1 MSDVEDTNWFEE
13 AVENALSIDPEDIG
27 SDTDEIAD
35 LVFEYSDELLAE
47 YAVKYPSVMDD
58 EAATREGFETR
69 LHQRWGQAFDNF
81 EFFILLNHEVGSTF
95 KQHLSEDDES
105 SGTDPLFSALFRLHA
120 RACQVSREVLALIRA
135 GYADGAF
142 SRWRALYEIAISAQ
156 FISKHGKDTAER
168 FLHHKIVDDYFEAEL
183 LQKHHEELGVKSFSD
198 EEMEAIEERL
208 KQMVDKYGGAFK
220 QSYGWAHVELDD
232 SPSRRTVAEDVG
244 LDKYEPYFAFAS
256 DTVHG
261 GAKGTLY
268 RMGLTPDTQ
277 TEVMATGPTNTGF
290 TDPAQFTVLMLA
302 EVTEALL
309 LNRENV
315 TWSLV
320 STSVF
325 KLTHEIIA
333 TFDDIRKQLEAEIAM
348 AEGKGYTIGG
358 RD

>member
-1 MSDVEDTNWFEE
+1 MSDAEDTNWFEE

-27 SDTDEIAD
+27 SDTDEMAD

-47 YAVKYPSVMDD
+47 YAAKYPSVIDD
-58 EAATREGFETR
+58 EAATREGFETC
-69 LHQRWGQAFDNF
+69 LHQRWGQAFENF
-81 EFFILLNHEVGSTF
+81 EFFILLNHEAGSTF
-95 KQHLSEDDES
+95 KQHLIEDDELS
-105 SGTDPLFSALFRLHA
+105 DTDPLFSALFRLHA

-156 FISKHGKDTAER
+156 FISKYGKDTAER
-168 FLHHKIVDDYFEAEL
+168 FLRHKIVDDYFEAEL
-183 LQKHHEELGVKSFSD
+183 LQKHHEELGFKSFSD
-198 EEMEAIEERL
+198 DEIEAIEERL
-208 KQMVDKYGGAFK
+208 EQMVDKYGGAFK
-220 QSYGWAHVELDD
+220 QSYGWAHVELDEN
-232 SPSRRTVAEDVG
+232 PSRRTVAEDVG
-244 LDKYEPYFAFAS
+244 LDEYEPYFAFAS

-268 RMGLTPDTQ
+268 RMGLTPNTQ
-277 TEVMATGPTNTGF
+277 TEVMAAGPTNTGF
-290 TDPAQFTVLMLA
+290 TDPTQFTVLMLA

-309 LNRENV
+309 LSGENV

-333 TFDDIRKQLEAEIAM
+333 TFDDVRKQLEAEIAM

-358 RD
+358 RE

>member
-1 MSDVEDTNWFEE
+1 MSDAEDTNWFVE
-13 AVENALSIDPEDIG
+13 AVENTLGTDPEDI
-27 SDTDEIAD
+27 AD
-35 LVFEYSDELLAE
+35 DADKIENVVFEYSEELLAE

-69 LHQRWGQAFDNF
+69 LHQRWGQAFDNL
-81 EFFILLNHEVGSTF
+81 EFFIRLNHEAGSSF
-95 KQHLSEDDES
+95 KQHLIEDDELS
-105 SGTDPLFSALFRLHA
+105 DSDPLLSALFRLHA
-120 RACQVSREVLALIRA
+120 RACQVSREVLALMRA

-156 FISKHGKDTAER
+156 FISKYGKDTAER

-183 LQKHHEELGVKSFSD
+183 LQEHHEELGFEPFSD

-208 KQMVDKYGGAFK
+208 EQMVSKYGGAFK
-220 QSYGWAHVELDD
+220 QSYGWTHTELDEN
-232 SPSRRTVAEDVG
+232 PSRSTVAEDVG
-244 LDKYEPYFAFAS
+244 LDMYEPYFAFAS

-268 RMGLTPDTQ
+268 RMGLTPNTQ
-277 TEVMATGPTNTGF
+277 TEVMAAGPTNTGF

-309 LNRENV
+309 LNREEV
-315 TWSLV
+315 MWSLI
-320 STSVF
+320 STSLLE
-325 KLTHEIIA
+325 LTHEVIA

-348 AEGKGYTIGG
+348 AEGKEYTIGG